1 MDASLRMIEGLRDKN
16 GSMQNSSPAV
26 LGTEGVL
33 HWTLLLMD
41 KRSFR
46 FTNCPGWVDP
56 DVILRAVNPVK

>member
-1 MDASLRMIEGLRDKN
+1 MEVS
-16 GSMQNSSPAV
+16 SSPPV

-33 HWTLLLMD
+33 HWALLLMD

-46 FTNCPGWVDP
+46 FTSCPGWVDP